1 MSFVADMLGVGVQ
14 HKASQMQAKAAL
26 EQGVSALTAANAGAA
41 QLETRAGQ
49 TVATGT
55 YNQNIIAK
63 RAKEI
68 MATQRARAAAGGGDT
83 TDATVMAITD
93 ETIKQASMA
102 QLLMGAEAEDK
113 ARQDRF
119 GAKVT
124 RYAGGEAYKQG
135 KLGSSAIKTAGWAN
149 TIVGTSQAVK
159 NASDIGWAKA
169 FGMDG

>member
-1 MSFVADMLGVGVQ
+1 MSFLADMVGIGAQ
-14 HKASQMQAKAAL
+14 AKASQMQAKAAL
-26 EQGVSALTAANAGAA
+26 NQGVSSLIAANAEAA

-124 RYAGGEAYKQG
+124 RYGGAGAYEQG
-135 KLGSSAIKTAGWAN
+135 KLGSSAIKAAGVGQTITSISDSAMKWAQFAA
-149 TIVGTSQAVK
+149 G
-159 NASDIGWAKA
+159 G
-169 FGMDG
+169 

>member
-1 MSFVADMLGVGVQ
+1 MGIVWDILGIGMQ

-26 EQGVSALTAANAGAA
+26 EQGVSAQTAANAEAA

-68 MATQRARAAAGGGDT
+68 IATQRARAAAGGGDT
-83 TDATVMAITD
+83 TDQTVTAITD

-119 GAKVT
+119 GAKVR
-124 RYAGGEAYKQG
+124 RYQGSEAYKQG
-135 KLGSSAIKTAGWAN
+135 KLGSSAIKMAGTAN
-149 TIVGTSQAVK
+149 TIIGTSQAVQTADWSK
-159 NASDIGWAKA
+159 P
-169 FGMDG
+169 FGF

>member
-1 MSFVADMLGVGVQ
+1 MSFVADILGIGMK

-26 EQGVSALTAANAGAA
+26 EQGVSALIAANAEAA

-68 MATQRARAAAGGGDT
+68 IATQRARAAAGGGDT
-83 TDATVMAITD
+83 TDQTVTAITD
-93 ETIKQASMA
+93 ETIRQASIA
-102 QLLMGAEAEDK
+102 QLLAGAEAEDK

-119 GAKVT
+119 GAKVR
-124 RYAGGEAYKQG
+124 RYQGGEAYKQG
-135 KLGSSAIKTAGWAN
+135 KLGSSAIKTAGWAD
-149 TIVGTSQAVK
+149 TIVGTGNAVK
-159 NASDIGWAKA
+159 SASDMGWAKA
-169 FGMDG
+169 FGMGG